1 MQRRVFFVG
10 SESEVGHHASPLK
23 KVDSFST
30 QIIDPSQVV
39 DAAEPGDLAIFFSEH
54 FDRFRQ
60 AVVELKE
67 KRVATIYLVDGI
79 LEWRN
84 AWENRADEPACPFT
98 MRPALCDKV
107 ATIGVSQSRILSNW
121 GNAGKLEVV
130 GIPRID
136 GLADSWRDSSGYQPS
151 PDSGP
156 FRLLVATAKTPGF
169 TAEQVETTV
178 RSLSDLK
185 SWLES
190 NATIASRAVEVSWR
204 LTAGI
209 ESRIGVENSISDLS
223 GVELHKAIAN
233 CDAFITTPS
242 TSMLEAMLHH
252 KPTAILDYHQC
263 PSYVP
268 AAWKIQ
274 SAESISSVLN
284 QLANPEASRLQF
296 QNAVLT
302 DALQVAEP
310 ATGRLVQLIHS
321 MFTACQQQLSSNN
334 SLEFAPNLLPPPV
347 FASQLC
353 GAHCTMDFAS
363 VFANYN
369 EFTDGSDLL
378 QLQAQLAH
386 ARREVE
392 HQKRIGDGLKAEL
405 AEAHSIFE
413 QIHQHPI
420 AGPIVRIRERFIE
433 FMNRNKEEN

>member
-10 SESEVGHHASPLK
+10 TNAEAGHHASPLLK
-23 KVDSFST
+23 IESFAT
-30 QIIDPSQVV
+30 QVIDPAEVV
-39 DAAEPGDLAIFFSEH
+39 AVAEPGDVAIFFSEH

-84 AWENRADEPACPFT
+84 AWENRSDEPACPFT
-98 MRPALCDKV
+98 MRPVLCDKV
-107 ATIGVSQSRILSNW
+107 ATIGSSQSRTLSNW
-121 GNAGKLEVV
+121 GNAGKVELV
-130 GIPRID
+130 GIPRLD
-136 GLADSWRDSSGYQPS
+136 VLADSWRAPDGYQPS
-151 PDSGP
+151 SDTDP

-169 TAEQVETTV
+169 TPEQIATTI

-185 SWLES
+185 SHLDS
-190 NATIASRAVEVSWR
+190 NPTVAGRTVEVTWR
-204 LTAGI
+204 LTSGI
-209 ESRIGVENSISDLS
+209 ESKIGVENVLTDLS
-223 GVELHKAIAN
+223 GQELHEAIRN

-252 KPTAILDYHQC
+252 KPTALLDYHQC

-268 AAWKIQ
+268 AAWTIQ

-284 QLANPEASRLQF
+284 QLASPSASRLQF
-296 QNAVLT
+296 QNAVLN

-310 ATGRLVQLIHS
+310 ATDRLVQLIHS
-321 MFTACQQQLSSNN
+321 MFTACQQQQSSDN
-334 SLEFAPNLLPPPV
+334 SLEFEPNLLPQPV
-347 FASQLC
+347 FASKLS
-353 GAHCTMDFAS
+353 GPHCTMDFAS
-363 VFANYN
+363 VFADYN
-369 EFTDGSDLL
+369 EFADDQDSR

-386 ARREVE
+386 ARREIE

-413 QIHQHPI
+413 QIQQHPI

-433 FMNRNKEEN
+433 FMNRNKKET